1 MQIDTIE
8 PAELTVGDTWSWRRD
23 TWVNDYPANAGWVL
37 TYRLIGKNGAITIT
51 ATADGASFL
60 INVAAATTAAYV
72 AGTYA
77 WAASVTKASEK
88 YTLDN
93 GTIVLKP
100 NLTAIGTT
108 DLRGFAEKALES
120 IEAVLS
126 NRATVDQQ
134 SFEIAGRKLSR
145 TPITDLLKLRDTFR
159 REVKNL
165 KDAEAIAKGLGTKR
179 TILARFTKV

>member
-1 MQIDTIE
+1 MAIDTIE
-8 PAELTVGDTWSWRRD
+8 PSSLTVGDTWAWRRD
-23 TWVNDYPANAGWVL
+23 NWVSDYPADAGWVL
-37 TYRLIGKNGAITIT
+37 TYRLVGKNGAITIT
-51 ATADGASFL
+51 ATGDGAAFL
-60 INVAAATTAAYV
+60 VTVAAATTATYA

-77 WAASVTKASEK
+77 WAASVAKGSEK
-88 YTLDN
+88 YTIAN
-93 GTIVLKP
+93 GTLTVLP
-100 NLTAIGTT
+100 NLSALSNT
-108 DLRGFAEKALES
+108 DLRSFAEKALES
-120 IEAVLS
+120 IEAVLA

-179 TILARFTKV
+179 TILARFTKA